1 MNTYTTT
8 TADPVRANIA
18 RDLAKFY
25 SELSCTADKPA
36 PRFSL
41 SRLVREMA
49 TERGLHDGFEREIC
63 SGAATISGEP
73 FDGHRCW
80 VPFGALT
87 RDMSLGDG
95 NGSGYIVGSATAAE
109 PWDILRTYSVTA
121 GAGMT
126 IIPNLRENLLL
137 PRVSAQMSGGWI
149 AEDGVGQYT
158 ESQPTIGQVS
168 LTPKLAAT
176 SVDYTHLFMRQ
187 VDQLEPFLRQQLFGK
202 VGQLVDAAVLAGSG
216 SGGEPQGLVNA
227 AGIGTQAGASMDYA
241 DLVAMRSTVLT
252 AGAREDRLQWIAAPA
267 VQALLAARESA
278 TANGRHLW
286 DNGTV
291 LGRPA
296 HVSTL
301 APAATLVAGDFSQA
315 ILAIWGSGLKLEV
328 DPYSGFRT
336 GKMTARVVLSCD
348 VGFPQAGAFVVA
360 TSVS

>member
-1 MNTYTTT
+1 MNTYTT
-8 TADPVRANIA
+8 TADPVRASIA
-18 RDLAKFY
+18 RELAKY
-25 SELSCTADKPA
+25 YAELSGTDDKPA

-49 TERGLHDGFEREIC
+49 SERGLHDGYEREIC
-63 SGAATISGEP
+63 SGAATISGES

-87 RDMSLGDG
+87 TRDMTTASAA
-95 NGSGYIVGSATAAE
+95 NGGYIVGTGTAE

-121 GAGMT
+121 AAGLT

-137 PRVSAQMSGGWI
+137 PKVSAQMAGGWVQ
-149 AEDGVGQYT
+149 EDGTSQYT

-168 LTPKLAAT
+168 MTPKLAAT

-216 SGGEPQGLVNA
+216 SSGEPQGLINA
-227 AGIGTQAGASMDYA
+227 TGIGTQAGGSLDYA

-252 AGAREDRLQWIAAPA
+252 AGAREDRLRWIAPPA
-267 VQALLAARESA
+267 VQALLAARERV
-278 TANGRHLW
+278 ANGGRHLW
-286 DNGTV
+286 DDTGV
-291 LGRPA
+291 MGRPA

-301 APAATLVAGDFSQA
+301 APASTLIAGDFSQA
-315 ILAIWGSGLKLEV
+315 VLAIWGSGLRLEV

-360 TSVS
+360 SSVS

>member
-1 MNTYTTT
+1 
-8 TADPVRANIA
+8 
-18 RDLAKFY
+18 
-25 SELSCTADKPA
+25 
-36 PRFSL
+36 
-41 SRLVREMA
+41 
-49 TERGLHDGFEREIC
+49 
-63 SGAATISGEP
+63 
-73 FDGHRCW
+73 
-80 VPFGALT
+80 
-87 RDMSLGDG
+87 
-95 NGSGYIVGSATAAE
+95 
-109 PWDILRTYSVTA
+109 
-121 GAGMT
+121 
-126 IIPNLRENLLL
+126 
-137 PRVSAQMSGGWI
+137 MSGGWI

-267 VQALLAARESA
+267 VQALLAARERDGQWPASVGQRNRAGPAGARQRRWHRLRRWWPATSA
-278 TANGRHLW
+278 
-286 DNGTV
+286 
-291 LGRPA
+291 RPSWPSGA
-296 HVSTL
+296 R
-301 APAATLVAGDFSQA
+301 
-315 ILAIWGSGLKLEV
+315 GLKLEV

>member
-1 MNTYTTT
+1 MRRMNTTYPDQRAFIASQLANYYAELAG
-8 TADPVRANIA
+8 TA
-18 RDLAKFY
+18 
-25 SELSCTADKPA
+25 SKPA

-49 TERGLHDGFEREIC
+49 SERGLHDGYEREIAG
-63 SGAATISGEP
+63 SAAQIAGEA
-73 FDGHRCW
+73 FDPHRCW
-80 VPFGALT
+80 VPLGALT
-87 RDMSLGDG
+87 RGMNAANDG
-95 NGSGYIVGSATAAE
+95 AVVGVDTPE
-109 PWDILRTYSVTA
+109 PWDVLRAFSVTA
-121 GAGMT
+121 AAGLT
-126 IIPNLRENLLL
+126 LIPNLRENLAL
-137 PRVSAQMSGGWI
+137 PRVTSEMSGGWV
-149 AEDGVGQYT
+149 AQDGTSQYT
-158 ESQPTIGQVS
+158 ESQPTLSPVN

-202 VGQLVDAAVLAGSG
+202 VGALVDAAVLAGTG
-216 SGGEPQGLVNA
+216 NTGEPLGLVGT
-227 AGIGTQAGASMDYA
+227 AGIGTQDGASMDYA

-252 AGAREDRLQWIAAPA
+252 AGAREDRLRWVAAPA

-315 ILAIWGSGLKLEV
+315 VLAIWGAGLKLEI

-336 GKMTARVVLSCD
+336 GKMTARVVLACD

-360 TSVS
+360 SSVT

>member
-1 MNTYTTT
+1 MNTYTT
-8 TADPVRANIA
+8 TADPVRASIA
-18 RDLAKFY
+18 RELARY
-25 SELSCTADKPA
+25 YTELSGTADKPA

-49 TERGLHDGFEREIC
+49 SERGLHDGFEKEIC
-63 SGAATISGEP
+63 SSAAIISGES

-80 VPFGALT
+80 VPFGALA

-95 NGSGYIVGSATAAE
+95 NGSGYVVGSKLGE

-121 GAGMT
+121 AAGLT

-137 PRVSAQMSGGWI
+137 PKVSAQMAGGWVQ
-149 AEDGVGQYT
+149 EDGTSQYT

-168 LTPKLAAT
+168 MTPKLAAT

-216 SGGEPQGLVNA
+216 SSGEPQGLINA
-227 AGIGTQAGASMDYA
+227 TGIGTQAGGSLDYA

-252 AGAREDRLQWIAAPA
+252 AGAREDRLRWIAPPA
-267 VQALLAARESA
+267 VQALLAARERV
-278 TANGRHLW
+278 ANGGRHLW
-286 DNGTV
+286 DDTGV
-291 LGRPA
+291 MGRPA

-301 APAATLVAGDFSQA
+301 APASTLIAGDFSQA
-315 ILAIWGSGLKLEV
+315 VLAIWGSGLRLEV

-360 TSVS
+360 SSVS